1 MMLHVLHT
9 WQGLLIKFMNFQNL
23 GDPQK
28 LIHGNA
34 DIVEIYLPLKFVHIW
49 YLI

>member
-9 WQGLLIKFMNFQNL
+9 WQGLLTKFMNFQNL

-28 LIHGNA
+28 LINRNA
-34 DIVEIYLPLKFVHIW
+34 DIVEIRLPLKFVHI
-49 YLI
+49 